1 MKPKGRNVKAPL
13 SLRQNISIA
22 RSLLGTRSPHLLE
35 IPLLDVL
42 ASYVG
47 VSKPQSTLS
56 VVACLLNFI
65 THGMQRVPS
74 ARGPGARNEYR
85 THTYYPG
92 CSTAS
97 P

>member
-1 MKPKGRNVKAPL
+1 MKPKGRNIKAPL

-42 ASYVG
+42 ANSYVG

-56 VVACLLNFI
+56 SQFHHPWNAEGALC
-65 THGMQRVPS
+65 QR
-74 ARGPGARNEYR
+74 AW
-85 THTYYPG
+85 
-92 CSTAS
+92 STK
-97 P
+97 